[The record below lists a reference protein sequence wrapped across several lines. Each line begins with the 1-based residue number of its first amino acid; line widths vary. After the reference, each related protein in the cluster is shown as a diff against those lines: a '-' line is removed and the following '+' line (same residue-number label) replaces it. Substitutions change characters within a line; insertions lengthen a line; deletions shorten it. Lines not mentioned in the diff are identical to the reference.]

1 MLKFPHRAQQRL
13 KKSNVYNLIIAKL
26 ISRKIRVAGKLL
38 NFYTVW
44 LDYEH
49 CTSSARKKEYQRR
62 FSIWRSKS
70 ETTTYTLYVRK
81 NRGGACFEAPEP
93 PSTNTKQLSLLTRH
107 GSSRRAGNSPQRGF
121 SQCTLSDR
129 DTTTFWRKKSLNA
142 HSSVLLFA
150 KKNVQPPLSEVKHL
164 KCVTKEISKNSE
176 KKRKKS
182 EFVRKKGFWKR

>member
-1 MLKFPHRAQQRL
+1 MF
-13 KKSNVYNLIIAKL
+13 
-26 ISRKIRVAGKLL
+26 SRKIRVAGKLL

-49 CTSSARKKEYQRR
+49 CTSSARKKEHQWRV
-62 FSIWRSKS
+62 SIWRSKS
-70 ETTTYTLYVRK
+70 ETTTYTLRK

-150 KKNVQPPLSEVKHL
+150 KKMFNH
-164 KCVTKEISKNSE
+164 
-176 KKRKKS
+176 R
-182 EFVRKKGFWKR
+182 